1 MIADG
6 RKYDEQDT
14 RLSGGDFG
22 GRMAVSDKRRARTA
36 DCKRR
41 IDGPVLRPVDEE
53 QRTNMKHTHAV
64 GIDLGT
70 TYSCIAWLNEHGQPV
85 TIPNQEGELSTP
97 SAVFFDGD
105 QPVVGTEAIRN
116 AIASPERVVQH
127 AKRFIGDAQKFWKIG
142 DMRFSPVHI
151 SGMILRKLISAAQ
164 ETIGEIR
171 EAVITVPAQ
180 FSDAQRHATMQ
191 AGHAAGLERIE
202 MINEPVAAALCH
214 VLGNEGL
221 AFTELAVD
229 QQLLVYDLGGGTL
242 DLAVVKYKT
251 NEVRVVASDGD
262 LELGGLDFTR
272 VLVDAAAEKFMADF
286 GDDPRSHRGSL
297 QFLTL
302 EAEQAKRSLSVRPRA
317 AITVQHEG
325 HRKTYQIEQAEFESL
340 SRRLIQRSEEITR
353 RILKDNRLGWAH
365 IDVVLTTGGASRMP
379 MIRESLK
386 KLSGRTLNSSLSPD
400 QSIAHGAA
408 YYAGMLLSNDQ
419 YARTVFNSTASSRLA
434 RVKQQSVNARALGI
448 LVRDETGKRV
458 PHFLIDANT
467 PLPVARTHVFG
478 TVVANQNRVHVRI
491 VESGAG
497 ADRPPTVLGDCEIT
511 DLPANLPE
519 GTEIEVTISYD
530 HQARVHVSA
539 REPVSGRRAEVE
551 LVRQENMNSQ
561 LEQQPAAVDDE
572 NQDPP
577 TIAARHVPSAKS
589 APVLPLTSPP
599 VSKPVPA
606 QAPQVPKPRAAT
618 KEPPGSARGSLTGSA
633 PASPAAKQPSGSGNV
648 HEFDALAVLR
658 DLGDVEDGS
667 LGPGIGDQP
676 VLLCNDCGSP
686 LGRGGV
692 CSACNAKARPIARPS
707 KTARSPSAGAAKPA
721 RQPGTANATPSA
733 KKPAGKPA
741 RKADPNEA
749 EFWDLVDGDS

>member
-1 MIADG
+1 
-6 RKYDEQDT
+6 
-14 RLSGGDFG
+14 
-22 GRMAVSDKRRARTA
+22 
-36 DCKRR
+36 
-41 IDGPVLRPVDEE
+41 
-53 QRTNMKHTHAV
+53 MKHTHAV

-105 QPVVGTEAIRN
+105 TPVVGTEALRN

-127 AKRFIGDAQKFWKIG
+127 AKRFMGDAQKFWKIG
-142 DMRFSPVHI
+142 ETRYSPTHI
-151 SGMILRKLISAAQ
+151 SGMILRKLIAAAQ
-164 ETIGEIR
+164 EQIGEIR
-171 EAVITVPAQ
+171 DAVITVPAQ

-221 AFTELAVD
+221 AFTELAID

-242 DLAVVKYKT
+242 DLAIVKYTT
-251 NEVRVVASDGD
+251 NQVRVVASDGD

-272 VLVDAAAEKFMADF
+272 VLVDAAAEMFIADF
-286 GDDPRSHRGSL
+286 GEDPRSNRSSL
-297 QFLTL
+297 QFLFL

-317 AITVQHEG
+317 AITVHHEG
-325 HRKTYQIEQAEFESL
+325 HRKTYQIEQAEFEAR

-353 RILKDNRLGWAH
+353 RILKDNKFGWAH

-434 RVKQQSVNARALGI
+434 KVRQQSVNARSLGI
-448 LVRDETGKRV
+448 LIRDEATGQRI
-458 PHFLIDANT
+458 PHYLIPANT
-467 PLPVARTHVFG
+467 PLPFARTHVFG
-478 TVVANQNRVHVRI
+478 TVVANQARVHVRI

-497 ADRPPTVLGDCEIT
+497 QDRPPIVLGDCEIT
-511 DLPANLPE
+511 ELPPNLPE

-539 REPVSGRRAEVE
+539 CEPNSGRQAEVE
-551 LVRQENMNSQ
+551 IIRQQNMSSQ
-561 LEQQPAAVDDE
+561 LEQQPVPNEANDSD
-572 NQDPP
+572 NGLQDFWG
-577 TIAARHVPSAKS
+577 TPS
-589 APVLPLTSPP
+589 TSD
-599 VSKPVPA
+599 KP
-606 QAPQVPKPRAAT
+606 
-618 KEPPGSARGSLTGSA
+618 
-633 PASPAAKQPSGSGNV
+633 PASPRKTLTPANAPPVKAPALKATAGRNDRVSGKPSAGSV
-648 HEFDALAVLR
+648 SDRPEFDALELLSGLA
-658 DLGDVEDGS
+658 DAAGDDGTKNPFS
-667 LGPGIGDQP
+667 DQP
-676 VLLCNDCGSP
+676 ILLCNSCGCELVRGRCSKCGAGVAKSKPSP
-686 LGRGGV
+686 NR
-692 CSACNAKARPIARPS
+692 NAQAAKKAPIA
-707 KTARSPSAGAAKPA
+707 ARIVAP
-721 RQPGTANATPSA
+721 QPEPRSA
-733 KKPAGKPA
+733 KKVEPRKRKPS
-741 RKADPNEA
+741 DPNEA
-749 EFWDLVDGDS
+749 EFWDLVDGD

>member
-1 MIADG
+1 
-6 RKYDEQDT
+6 
-14 RLSGGDFG
+14 
-22 GRMAVSDKRRARTA
+22 
-36 DCKRR
+36 
-41 IDGPVLRPVDEE
+41 
-53 QRTNMKHTHAV
+53 MKHTQAV

-116 AIASPERVVQH
+116 AIASPDRVVQH
-127 AKRFIGDAQKFWKIG
+127 AKRFMGDAQKFWKIG
-142 DMRFSPVHI
+142 DMRYSPVHI

-325 HRKTYQIEQAEFESL
+325 HRKTYQIEQAEFETL

-353 RILKDNRLGWAH
+353 RILKDNKFGWAH

-434 RVKQQSVNARALGI
+434 KVKQQSVNARALGI

-458 PHFLIDANT
+458 PHFLIEANT
-467 PLPVARTHVFG
+467 PLPVAKTHVFG

-511 DLPANLPE
+511 DLPPKLPE

-551 LVRQENMNSQ
+551 LVRQENVNSQ
-561 LEQQPAAVDDE
+561 LEQQPPTFDIGNSSGAPHVSGPAAQVDAAKATVRSAKQEAHGLVSASLRGDAVLKPQVKKHDAKTYASTPE
-572 NQDPP
+572 ARP
-577 TIAARHVPSAKS
+577 TAAGPSKGRGADAAREKV
-589 APVLPLTSPP
+589 
-599 VSKPVPA
+599 
-606 QAPQVPKPRAAT
+606 
-618 KEPPGSARGSLTGSA
+618 
-633 PASPAAKQPSGSGNV
+633 
-648 HEFDALAVLR
+648 DALAVLS
-658 DLGDVEDGS
+658 DLAGV
-667 LGPGIGDQP
+667 GPGPGDDSLRFGEQP
-676 VLLCNDCGSP
+676 VLLCNDCGKA
-686 LGRGGV
+686 LGRGGICTGCGV
-692 CSACNAKARPIARPS
+692 RAKAMKSGPEKPAQPAE
-707 KTARSPSAGAAKPA
+707 KRSPPSPTPASPTKPA
-721 RQPGTANATPSA
+721 R
-733 KKPAGKPA
+733 KAGGPKSLPQGKNGPVKPA

-749 EFWDLVDGDS
+749 EFWDLVDGDA

>member
-1 MIADG
+1 
-6 RKYDEQDT
+6 
-14 RLSGGDFG
+14 
-22 GRMAVSDKRRARTA
+22 
-36 DCKRR
+36 
-41 IDGPVLRPVDEE
+41 
-53 QRTNMKHTHAV
+53 MKHTHAV

-70 TYSCIAWLNEHGQPV
+70 TYSCIAWLNEFGQPV

-97 SAVFFDGD
+97 SVVFFDGD
-105 QPVVGTEAIRN
+105 HPVVGTEALRN
-116 AIASPERVVQH
+116 AIASPDRVVQH
-127 AKRFIGDAQKFWKIG
+127 AKRYMGNAQKFWKI
-142 DMRFSPVHI
+142 DETRYTPIHI

-164 ETIGEIR
+164 EQIGEIS

-221 AFTELAVD
+221 AFTELAID

-242 DLAVVKYKT
+242 DLAIVKYKT

-262 LELGGLDFTR
+262 LELGGLDFTMI
-272 VLVDAAAEKFMADF
+272 LVDAAAERFIADF
-286 GDDPRSHRGSL
+286 GDDPRNHRGSL
-297 QFLTL
+297 QFLFL

-325 HRKTYQIEQAEFESL
+325 HRKTYQIEQTEFETR
-340 SRRLIQRSEEITR
+340 SRKLIQRSEEITR
-353 RILKDNRLGWAH
+353 RILKDNKFGWAH

-408 YYAGMLLSNDQ
+408 YYAGMLLSNQQ
-419 YARTVFNSTASSRLA
+419 YTRTVFNSAASSRLA
-434 RVKQQSVNARALGI
+434 KVKQQSVNARALGI
-448 LVRDETGKRV
+448 LVRDETTGKRV
-458 PHFLIDANT
+458 PHYLIPANT
-467 PLPVARTHVFG
+467 ALPVARTHVFG

-497 ADRPPTVLGDCEIT
+497 SDRPPTILGDCQIT
-511 DLPANLPE
+511 DLPRNLPE

-539 REPVSGRRAEVE
+539 REPVSGRQAEAE
-551 LVRQENMNSQ
+551 IIRQENVSSQ
-561 LEQQPAAVDDE
+561 LEQQPGPDEDDSLDLHSIAGDNFPDMKIPPERQATVSSKPGTSKQSAAK
-572 NQDPP
+572 P
-577 TIAARHVPSAKS
+577 TTP
-589 APVLPLTSPP
+589 APTSPAP
-599 VSKPVPA
+599 SSQKP
-606 QAPQVPKPRAAT
+606 
-618 KEPPGSARGSLTGSA
+618 
-633 PASPAAKQPSGSGNV
+633 
-648 HEFDALAVLR
+648 EFDALAVLSGLAELK
-658 DLGDVEDGS
+658 DENPQS
-667 LGPGIGDQP
+667 AIGEQP

-692 CSACNAKARPIARPS
+692 CSRCGAAPRRTISPTNVSRSAKNPVTSRPAEPPAKSARPAAS
-707 KTARSPSAGAAKPA
+707 TKKSSPSQK
-721 RQPGTANATPSA
+721 PSA
-733 KKPAGKPA
+733 KST
-741 RKADPNEA
+741 RKSDPNEA
-749 EFWDLVDGDS
+749 EFWDLVDGDD